1 MTNSKQKAIYLEWL
15 SGKYTLKELAQK
27 HGIFE
32 SAVSRLLTKML
43 SKKRLTKNGQNPEY
57 DRYKS

>member
-1 MTNSKQKAIYLEWL
+1 MTSSKQKAIYVEWL

-43 SKKRLTKNGQNPEY
+43 SKKHY
-57 DRYKS
+57 DQKRSNSRI

>member
-1 MTNSKQKAIYLEWL
+1 MTHSKQKAIYLEWL
-15 SGKYTLKELAQK
+15 SGKYTLKELAKK

-43 SKKRLTKNGQNPEY
+43 SKRGYDQKRS
-57 DRYKS
+57 KSRI